1 MRPLPWLD
9 GVGMVDDLAL
19 LPTVLYILP
28 TAALEIIYGLRQ
40 LALCV
45 WSLIP
50 LQTTHQLHL

>member
-1 MRPLPWLD
+1 VRPLPWLD

-19 LPTVLYILP
+19 LQTVLYILP

-45 WSLIP
+45 
-50 LQTTHQLHL
+50 